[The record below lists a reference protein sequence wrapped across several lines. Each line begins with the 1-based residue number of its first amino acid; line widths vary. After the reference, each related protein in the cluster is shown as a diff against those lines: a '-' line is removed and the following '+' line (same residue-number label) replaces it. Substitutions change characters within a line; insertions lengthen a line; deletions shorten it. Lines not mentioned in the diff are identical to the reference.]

1 MSVRITA
8 SEEVTDSDDF
18 EESVF
23 SRSVLV
29 LSDEVACDEESV
41 AVLFAFVLRVTVV
54 VVVTLT
60 HPARAILIQTDKR
73 IAVIRFIVYLSP

>member
-8 SEEVTDSDDF
+8 SEEVPDPDDF

-29 LSDEVACDEESV
+29 LSDEVAYDEESV
-41 AVLFAFVLRVTVV
+41 AVLFAFVLRVTV

>member
-1 MSVRITA
+1 MAKKNDI
-8 SEEVTDSDDF
+8 
-18 EESVF
+18 
-23 SRSVLV
+23 
-29 LSDEVACDEESV
+29 
-41 AVLFAFVLRVTVV
+41 LFAFVLRVTVV

>member
-1 MSVRITA
+1 MF
-8 SEEVTDSDDF
+8 DSDDF

-54 VVVTLT
+54 VVTLT
-60 HPARAILIQTDKR
+60 HPARAISIHTDKR